1 MCERGWE
8 FVFLFMFCGRYITL
22 PSAPFLMRGR
32 AFSTIKDCVAA
43 ISACYVG
50 LKTGT
55 VGEHTLMRCFM
66 QGVLRTRPMDKNV
79 APKWDLSMVLDALTQ
94 ALFELIDRI
103 DTKYCLMRWLS
114 SLLWLLQS
122 E

>member
-8 FVFLFMFCGRYITL
+8 FVFLFMLCGRYITL

-32 AFSTIKDCVAA
+32 VFSTIKDCVAA

-66 QGVLRTRPMDKNV
+66 QGVLQKT
-79 APKWDLSMVLDALTQ
+79 SHG
-94 ALFELIDRI
+94 
-103 DTKYCLMRWLS
+103 
-114 SLLWLLQS
+114 
-122 E
+122 

>member
-1 MCERGWE
+1 
-8 FVFLFMFCGRYITL
+8 MFR
-22 PSAPFLMRGR
+22 
-32 AFSTIKDCVAA
+32 TIKDYVAA

-55 VGEHTLMRCFM
+55 VGEHALMRCFM
-66 QGVLRTRPMDKNV
+66 QGMLRKRPMGKNV

-94 ALFELIDRI
+94 ALFEPLDRI